1 MSGGARKGGLGATP
15 VIRRLPQAP
24 PQATGHAGSERAL
37 HQAREVDFHQ
47 LHPDPDQPRQAMDPE
62 RLDQLAA
69 SITSHGLLQPLAVRP
84 LEWDEAGDAHY
95 RIVAGGRR
103 LAAIGLALER
113 AGDPALHARL
123 ARVPV
128 VILST
133 DDAEVRVLQLIENLQ
148 REDLRPVEEARA
160 FKEIMDL
167 RSLTAS
173 GLARLLHLSDQ
184 TVLDRVRLLSDPT
197 IADAVEAGRLS
208 IKAAGLAQKLAPPG
222 LARVRARLQSGETV
236 DAEEVARI
244 RAEHAPPK
252 IRGNAADEPIKSPA
266 ETPDQHPNRL
276 GALDT
281 SNHSITPTDPN
292 GLAAEDEQ
300 WPVEVAAAQGAV
312 PVPAAGIPDLE
323 PFLAEI
329 AAAPEPTFAA
339 VLALL
344 DTAALRRLRY
354 GEVRTLLTRAR
365 RQRTA

>member
-1 MSGGARKGGLGATP
+1 HPLFPSGGAGHERGSSAGPRLSRIRRREGVPHAGPPARRGAGRAALGSPNMSTVRKGGLGATP

-24 PQATGHAGSERAL
+24 PQAAGYPGSERAL

-84 LEWDEAGDAHY
+84 LEWDQAGDAHY

-113 AGDPALHARL
+113 AGDPALCARL

-128 VILST
+128 VILSS

-167 RSLTAS
+167 RSLSAS

-197 IADAVEAGRLS
+197 IADAVEAGRIS

-222 LARVRARLQSGETV
+222 LARVRAQLQAGETV
-236 DAEEVARI
+236 DADAVARI
-244 RAEHAPPK
+244 RA
-252 IRGNAADEPIKSPA
+252 
-266 ETPDQHPNRL
+266 
-276 GALDT
+276 
-281 SNHSITPTDPN
+281 
-292 GLAAEDEQ
+292 
-300 WPVEVAAAQGAV
+300 
-312 PVPAAGIPDLE
+312 
-323 PFLAEI
+323 
-329 AAAPEPTFAA
+329 
-339 VLALL
+339 
-344 DTAALRRLRY
+344 
-354 GEVRTLLTRAR
+354 
-365 RQRTA
+365 